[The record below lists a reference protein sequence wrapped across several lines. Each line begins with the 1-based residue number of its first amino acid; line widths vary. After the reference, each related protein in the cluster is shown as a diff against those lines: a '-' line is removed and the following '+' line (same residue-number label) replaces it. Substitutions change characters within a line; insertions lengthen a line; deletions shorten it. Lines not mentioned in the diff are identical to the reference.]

1 MLNIRHKKNLFKN
14 EIYLRNPKL
23 LMIKLYAKKY
33 KKFDIRLFINQQ
45 FCSRVYKLSIY

>member
-1 MLNIRHKKNLFKN
+1 MLTIRHMDNLFRY

-33 KKFDIRLFINQQ
+33 KKFDIRLFINQK
-45 FCSRVYKLSIY
+45 FCSQVYKLSIY